1 MTRENKLALV
11 VGFGLILLV
20 GILISDHFS
29 AAQTQQAA
37 ELTQVAD
44 PLDHSRWE
52 DPELI
57 AIGAGALANSSRSA
71 HPASRGENR
80 DHYRPVEYDAEDVR
94 PIDPATRSG
103 EGPPA
108 AIEMG
113 GSSVP
118 SIGLDPAQSQALSFR
133 FHDVRSGESLTS
145 ICRHYYGDASLLDE
159 LARFNGLDDPNLLRA
174 GRRLRIPE
182 ATDLV
187 RGRPANATSTPTARH
202 PARAPEQGTYTVRE
216 GDSLSEIAQR
226 LLGSA
231 RFYQAIFECNR
242 DVLRSP
248 DDIRVGM
255 VLKIPRDPG

>member
-29 AAQTQQAA
+29 AARNQQAA

-57 AIGAGALANSSRSA
+57 AIGAGSLAGPGRATHQTELGGSLDYSY
-71 HPASRGENR
+71 
-80 DHYRPVEYDAEDVR
+80 DEYDAEDVR
-94 PIDPATRSG
+94 PLDPTARLPG
-103 EGPPA
+103 GRPA

-113 GSSVP
+113 GSSAPGV
-118 SIGLDPAQSQALSFR
+118 GLNPAQSQALPFR

-145 ICRHYYGDASLLDE
+145 ICRRYYGDASLLEE
-159 LARFNGLDDPNLLRA
+159 LARFNDLANPDMLRE
-174 GRRLRIPE
+174 GRRLRIPD
-182 ATDLV
+182 AADLV
-187 RGRPANATSTPTARH
+187 RGRTGPSASAPADHRQAST
-202 PARAPEQGTYTVRE
+202 QGPRTYTVRE

-231 RFYQAIFECNR
+231 RFYQAIYESNR

-248 DDIRVGM
+248 DDIRAGM
-255 VLKIPRDPG
+255 VLKIPRDAG

>member
-29 AAQTQQAA
+29 AARTQQAA

-57 AIGAGALANSSRSA
+57 AIGTGTLAGPGGAAHQPALGGSLEYSY
-71 HPASRGENR
+71 
-80 DHYRPVEYDAEDVR
+80 DEYDAEDVR
-94 PIDPATRSG
+94 PLDPTTRPAA
-103 EGPPA
+103 GPPA

-113 GSSVP
+113 GSAPGV
-118 SIGLDPAQSQALSFR
+118 GLNPAQSQALPFR

-145 ICRHYYGDASLLDE
+145 ICRRYYGDASLLDE
-159 LARFNGLDDPNLLRA
+159 LSRFNGLANPNMLRE
-174 GRRLRIPE
+174 GRRLRIPD
-182 ATDLV
+182 AADLV
-187 RGRPANATSTPTARH
+187 RGRPAGSIPSARGQAQAEA
-202 PARAPEQGTYTVRE
+202 ARTYTVRE

-231 RFYQAIFECNR
+231 RFYQAIYESNR

-248 DDIRVGM
+248 DDIRAGM
-255 VLKIPRDPG
+255 VLKIPREGG

>member
-57 AIGAGALANSSRSA
+57 AMGAGRVPGSSRSA
-71 HPASRGENR
+71 QAASLGSNLQYGGDEF
-80 DHYRPVEYDAEDVR
+80 DAADVR
-94 PIDPATRSG
+94 PIDPAARRM
-103 EGPPA
+103 EQPPP

-113 GSSVP
+113 GAPPARV
-118 SIGLDPAQSQALSFR
+118 GLDPAESQALPFR
-133 FHDVRSGESLTS
+133 FHDVTSGESLTT
-145 ICRHYYGDASLLDE
+145 ICRKYYGDASLLEE
-159 LARFNGLDDPNLLRA
+159 LAQFNDLSDPNLVRA
-174 GRRLRIPE
+174 GRRLRIPD
-182 ATDLV
+182 ASDLV
-187 RGRPANATSTPTARH
+187 RGRSPAAASTHRGQT
-202 PARAPEQGTYTVRE
+202 PAREPRTYTVRE

-226 LLGSA
+226 LLGSS
-231 RFYQAIFECNR
+231 RFYQAIFESNR

-248 DDIRVGM
+248 DDIRAGM